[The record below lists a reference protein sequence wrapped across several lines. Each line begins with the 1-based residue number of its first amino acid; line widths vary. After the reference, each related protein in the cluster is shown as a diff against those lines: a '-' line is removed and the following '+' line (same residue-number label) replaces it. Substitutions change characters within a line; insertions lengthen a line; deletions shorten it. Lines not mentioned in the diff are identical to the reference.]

1 MKVGAVALPVVLV
14 ALVFTVAW
22 GVSMASLQLG
32 FKALE
37 GGLELAR
44 LQIRVAQMQHD
55 VLRLSR
61 QTLEQQLAEMD
72 ALAASAAPN
81 GPETVA
87 QDDPDAGT
95 VGVDGNRA
103 ARPRREWPKL
113 ESQSGLGKK
122 PDK

>member
-14 ALVFTVAW
+14 ALVFTLAW

-44 LQIRVAQMQHD
+44 LQIRVARMQHD

-81 GPETVA
+81 RPET
-87 QDDPDAGT
+87 DPDAGT
-95 VGVDGNRA
+95 VEVDGNRA